1 MSPSPRKP
9 TRRAPAAFAAPPDE
23 PSATPSV
30 ALDEAAMKE
39 LVGYQLAQASIV
51 TIEVFDEQVGR
62 PQDLKAVEYTMLAL
76 IQANP
81 GVSPARLRK
90 ALCLSA
96 PYVTSS
102 LEKLHTRGF
111 ILREVNQ
118 QDRRGQHLRV
128 TRAAERLVAELTQ
141 TLLAA
146 ERARFHTLAR
156 AEQRMLSELLHNLA
170 LAR

>member
-1 MSPSPRKP
+1 MYIPLQIRLTSFYIVLLTLALVFFGALVYTQAEQRTYASLDATLKSRAASVQLGKLMGDQSTLPSLLPGIAGAD
-9 TRRAPAAFAAPPDE
+9 TE
-23 PSATPSV
+23 GV
-30 ALDEAAMKE
+30 A
-39 LVGYQLAQASIV
+39 
-51 TIEVFDEQVGR
+51 IEVFDEQVGR

-128 TRAAERLVAELTQ
+128 TRAAERLVAELVG
-141 TLLAA
+141 
-146 ERARFHTLAR
+146 
-156 AEQRMLSELLHNLA
+156 
-170 LAR
+170 

>member
-39 LVGYQLAQASIV
+39 LVRYQLAQASIV

-146 ERARFHTLAR
+146 ERARFHTLTL
-156 AEQRMLSELLHNLA
+156 AEQRMLAELLHKLA

>member
-1 MSPSPRKP
+1 M
-9 TRRAPAAFAAPPDE
+9 
-23 PSATPSV
+23 
-30 ALDEAAMKE
+30 
-39 LVGYQLAQASIV
+39 
-51 TIEVFDEQVGR
+51 
-62 PQDLKAVEYTMLAL
+62 
-76 IQANP
+76 
-81 GVSPARLRK
+81 SPARLRK

-146 ERARFHTLAR
+146 ERARFHTLTL
-156 AEQRMLSELLHNLA
+156 AEQRMLAELLHKLA

>member
-9 TRRAPAAFAAPPDE
+9 TSRSSAGFAAPPDE

-128 TRAAERLVAELTQ
+128 TRAAERRGAGLTESV
-141 TLLAA
+141 LAA
-146 ERARFHTLAR
+146 ERGRLHTLAL
-156 AEQRMLSELLHNLA
+156 AEQRMLAELLHKLA

>member
-90 ALCLSA
+90 ALEA
-96 PYVTSS
+96 FV
-102 LEKLHTRGF
+102 
-111 ILREVNQ
+111 
-118 QDRRGQHLRV
+118 
-128 TRAAERLVAELTQ
+128 AAR
-141 TLLAA
+141 
-146 ERARFHTLAR
+146 
-156 AEQRMLSELLHNLA
+156 
-170 LAR
+170 

>member
-141 TLLAA
+141 TLFAA
-146 ERARFHTLAR
+146 ERARFHTLTL
-156 AEQRMLSELLHNLA
+156 AEQRMLAELLHKLA

>member
-146 ERARFHTLAR
+146 ERHASTP
-156 AEQRMLSELLHNLA
+156 
-170 LAR
+170 